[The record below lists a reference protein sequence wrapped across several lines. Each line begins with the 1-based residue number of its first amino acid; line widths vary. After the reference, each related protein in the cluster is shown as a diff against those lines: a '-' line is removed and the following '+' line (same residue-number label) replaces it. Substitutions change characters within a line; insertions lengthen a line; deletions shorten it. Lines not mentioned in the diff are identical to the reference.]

1 MSSDESRALVRFLLS
16 ASRGSLGDFYLA
28 RLNRTNHLERELRE
42 KLHAL
47 VEERA
52 WVLFAHF
59 LREHG
64 EEIVAELSPLRRSR
78 ARGG

>member
-1 MSSDESRALVRFLLS
+1 MSSDQSKALVRFVIG
-16 ASRGSLGDFYLA
+16 ASRMSLGDFYLA
-28 RLNRTNHLERELRE
+28 KLNRSANLERELRE

-52 WVLFAHF
+52 LVLFANL

-64 EEIVAELSPLRRSR
+64 EEIVAELAPRRRSR

>member
-1 MSSDESRALVRFLLS
+1 MSSNERKETVRYLLE
-16 ASRGSLGDFYLA
+16 ASRTGLGSFYLA
-28 RLNRTNHLERELRE
+28 RLNHTANLERELRE

-52 WVLFAHF
+52 WVLFANF

-64 EEIVAELSPLRRSR
+64 EQIAAELGPRRRVS
-78 ARGG
+78 ARRG